1 MIFKDYW
8 NDKEL
13 EGKFKIKY
21 PYLADLVEKGK
32 LDGKSDFSRIS
43 LKQFV
48 EDGNYIMISEDLWDT
63 KLIKAGDIGGRTFY
77 FFTQNNLNLGT
88 LYFSNSPDSERLPAT
103 MFFVLHKI
111 TASIRIMIKDDLKF
125 KIDMSDKKSGA
136 YEMTLPSDLQ
146 HIIDTL
152 LFNSTLQFEYYDTRW
167 LDVPL
172 SQIAIIENL
181 PVLETFDGTT
191 LMNFHYGLREDRI
204 KEFEKYMFMPA
215 QTYFRISLKLAYNVA
230 LLKDVYIKVRM
241 HGDKFEAV

>member
-8 NDKEL
+8 NNKEL

-32 LDGKSDFSRIS
+32 LDAKHDFQQIS
-43 LKQFV
+43 SKRFV

-63 KLIKAGDIGGRTFY
+63 KLIKAGDIGGRTFH
-77 FFTQNNLNLGT
+77 FFTQNNLNLGMS
-88 LYFSNSPDSERLPAT
+88 YFSNSPDAERLPAT

-125 KIDMSDKKSGA
+125 KIDVSDKKSGV

-152 LFNSTLQFEYYDTRW
+152 LFNSTLQFEYYYTRW

-191 LMNFHYGLREDRI
+191 LMNFHYGLREDKI
-204 KEFEKYMFMPA
+204 KEFDTYRFMPE
-215 QTYFRISLKLAYNVA
+215 QTSFRICLKFAYDVSLP
-230 LLKDVYIKVRM
+230 KDVYIKVRM

>member
-1 MIFKDYW
+1 MMFKYEW
-8 NDKEL
+8 HDKDL
-13 EGKFKIKY
+13 ERKLKIKY
-21 PYLADLVEKGK
+21 PYVADLVEEGK
-32 LDGKSDFSRIS
+32 LEDLSYFMARD

-48 EDGNYIMISEDLWDT
+48 EMGNYIRLSEDLWDT
-63 KLIKAGDIGGRTFY
+63 KLIKAGDVGGKSFH
-77 FFTQNNLNLGT
+77 FFTQNLNIGT
-88 LYFSNSPDSERLPAT
+88 RYFSNSPDAERLPAW
-103 MFFVLHKI
+103 MCFILHKI

-125 KIDMSDKKSGA
+125 KIDMSDNKSGV
-136 YEMTLPSDLQ
+136 YEMTLPPDLQ
-146 HIIDTL
+146 NIINTL

-215 QTYFRISLKLAYNVA
+215 QTYFRISLKFAYNVA

>member
-1 MIFKDYW
+1 M
-8 NDKEL
+8 
-13 EGKFKIKY
+13 
-21 PYLADLVEKGK
+21 
-32 LDGKSDFSRIS
+32 
-43 LKQFV
+43 
-48 EDGNYIMISEDLWDT
+48 
-63 KLIKAGDIGGRTFY
+63 
-77 FFTQNNLNLGT
+77 
-88 LYFSNSPDSERLPAT
+88 
-103 MFFVLHKI
+103 
-111 TASIRIMIKDDLKF
+111 
-125 KIDMSDKKSGA
+125 
-136 YEMTLPSDLQ
+136 Q

-215 QTYFRISLKLAYNVA
+215 QTYFRISLKFAYNVA

>member
-1 MIFKDYW
+1 MMFKYEW
-8 NDKEL
+8 HDKDL
-13 EGKFKIKY
+13 ERKLKIKY
-21 PYLADLVEKGK
+21 PYVADLVEKGK
-32 LDGKSDFSRIS
+32 LEDLSYFMARD

-48 EDGNYIMISEDLWDT
+48 EMGNYIRLSEDLWDT
-63 KLIKAGDIGGRTFY
+63 KLIKAGDIRGKSFH
-77 FFTQNNLNLGT
+77 FFTQNNLNLGA
-88 LYFSNSPDSERLPAT
+88 LYFSNSPDAERLPAT
-103 MFFVLHKI
+103 MYFVLHKI

-125 KIDMSDKKSGA
+125 KIDVSDKKSGV

-215 QTYFRISLKLAYNVA
+215 QTYFRISLKFAYNVA